1 MGAFEFFGWV
11 VAILGSVLFTAI
23 VVLII
28 VSLTVAVA
36 KKAREPK

>member
-1 MGAFEFFGWV
+1 MGAGEFFGWV

-23 VVLII
+23 VVLVI

-36 KKAREPK
+36 KQARGTK